1 MEQQRTFVIRRAFVV
16 PMGLLIVLTVALLV
30 VCLLQGQPLAKAVIL
45 AGLIIPIAVLFVE
58 SAFRR
63 LVIDTQEVTAYRPFR
78 QRRIRFADVTSLETV
93 RVRNRVFMTL
103 VAGDDDFLIISNSYG
118 DFPALLTCLI
128 KSVPEGTVTDETEQ
142 LAKHPPLRQA
152 DIFTAW
158 FAVIAL
164 AYVLLAQFR
173 A

>member
-1 MEQQRTFVIRRAFVV
+1 MEEQRTFVIRRAFVI
-16 PMGLLIVLTVALLV
+16 PMGLLIVLTATLLV
-30 VCLLQGQPLAKAVIL
+30 VCLLQGQPLAKIIIL
-45 AGLIIPIAVLFVE
+45 GGLIMPMAVLFVE

-63 LVIDTQEVTAYRPFR
+63 LVVDTEGVTAYRPFR
-78 QRRIRFADVTSLETV
+78 QRRMCFADVTSLESV

-118 DFPALLTCLI
+118 NFPALLTSLI
-128 KSVPEGTVTDETEQ
+128 GSVPEGTVTDETKQ
-142 LAKHPPLRQA
+142 LAERPPLRQA
-152 DIFTAW
+152 DVFTAW
-158 FAVIAL
+158 FAVIVL